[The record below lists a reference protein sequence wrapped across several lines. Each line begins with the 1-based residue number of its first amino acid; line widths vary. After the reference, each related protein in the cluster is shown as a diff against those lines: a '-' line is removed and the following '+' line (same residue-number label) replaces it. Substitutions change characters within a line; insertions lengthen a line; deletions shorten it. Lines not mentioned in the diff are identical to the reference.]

1 MASYFSCQVSGVR
14 CQGVSVIQ
22 IRSVV
27 GWSVLVGQCWSVSV
41 GQSVLVSQV
50 KSSQAVDLVRN

>member
-1 MASYFSCQVSGVR
+1 MSDVRGSVSFKSGQLLVGQ
-14 CQGVSVIQ
+14 CWLVS
-22 IRSVV
+22 V